1 MVGLYFRHLY
11 LLEGDPRGKA
21 VKAGGYTVP
30 DTVSNE
36 IVNLFK
42 LVLRLAMVS
51 KRTYLECSVDH
62 GYLVLTGNNL
72 SRLSQAACPTL
83 DLPTQKTDHE
93 LNFRLPSRT
102 R

>member
-11 LLEGDPRGKA
+11 LLEGDLSGNMVKA
-21 VKAGGYTVP
+21 VGYTVL

-36 IVNLFK
+36 MVNFARFTLSSDM
-42 LVLRLAMVS
+42 AS
-51 KRTYLECSVDH
+51 KQTYLECSVDH

-83 DLPTQKTDHE
+83 DLPTQKPTM
-93 LNFRLPSRT
+93 S
-102 R
+102 